1 MYQRI
6 QRARDS
12 EKRART
18 REHVFDEA
26 IWRLGGWNERKE
38 SQKQGI
44 ALLKRAMK
52 MGHPGKAEKEKKKVF
67 LNFFFPPSD
76 LLSKTRN
83 AWCRWPS
90 RLNWC

>member
-38 SQKQGI
+38 SRKQGI

-52 MGHPGKAEKEKKKVF
+52 MGHPGKPEKEKKKGVSQ
-67 LNFFFPPSD
+67 LFFFF
-76 LLSKTRN
+76 LLIFFQRRGMYG
-83 AWCRWPS
+83 ADGRAG
-90 RLNWC
+90 